1 MDILGVSS
9 NIYILYSLDIMSW
22 FITKW
27 IIDYSLKLKLF
38 NTSFD
43 LKSEIDFSYA
53 LVFKSGW
60 AKYVIIYGNYMIL
73 FDQCNNAI

>member
-9 NIYILYSLDIMSW
+9 NTYNLYAFDIMSW

-27 IIDYSLKLKLF
+27 LIDSSFKLKLF

-60 AKYVIIYGNYMIL
+60 AKYVIIYGNYMVL
-73 FDQCNNAI
+73 FAMQWCPL